1 MADGLRVRLHN
12 VSVVVTAEFH
22 NPSILNPDF
31 LASHGIVPADWT
43 VADTLTTPPVSVVKY
58 ENGIAW
64 TVDQSRLTV
73 TENCGPKFQD
83 SYRIHALVNAYLE
96 KLPHVPYRALGL
108 NCQVSTLQPDPRSWL
123 FAQFAS
129 DWLHN
134 DSRVRGMKP
143 AFALDTVDA
152 VCNIAFAGATRDNSP
167 CVFAECNVHHRGRLD
182 VAGLRAAIARW
193 AERQEFVASKLD
205 WLFEEFEE

>member
-1 MADGLRVRLHN
+1 MADGLHVRLHN

-43 VADTLTTPPVSVVKY
+43 VAETLTTPPVSVVKY

-73 TENCGPKFQD
+73 TENCGPTFQD
-83 SYRIHALVNAYLE
+83 GYRIHAIVNAYLE
-96 KLPHVPYRALGL
+96 KLPHVPYRELGL
-108 NCQVSTLQPDPRSWL
+108 NCQVSMLQSDPRGWL
-123 FAQFAS
+123 VARFAA
-129 DWLHN
+129 DWLRN
-134 DSRVRGMKP
+134 DPRVRGMRP
-143 AFALDTVDA
+143 AFALETGDA
-152 VCNIAFAGATRDNSP
+152 VCNITFADATRDNSP
-167 CVFAECNVHHRGRLD
+167 CVAAECNVHHHGRLD

-193 AERQEFVASKLD
+193 AERQEFVVSTLG
-205 WLFEEFEE
+205 WLLEKK